1 MSASTLRLS
10 DSANTLILFLLF
22 WGFEFGL
29 QPFQADLNWF
39 CEAFSLR
46 HLPVK
51 ESPNFNNCRFWA
63 IQLQIFNATWSV
75 AQWKSNSEKMVNI
88 FNGNN
93 HKWCVWHSRLASLS
107 KARVKLLLCELS
119 LFWRCHFVGFF
130 RSSTVEPFVMLSMTT
145 FVKWFLR
152 GFLPWFF
159 FFFFNWTFNNASL
172 N

>member
-10 DSANTLILFLLF
+10 GWANTLILFLLF
-22 WGFEFGL
+22 WGFEFSL
-29 QPFQADLNWF
+29 QPFQTDLNWF

-51 ESPNFNNCRFWA
+51 ESPNFNNCPFWA
-63 IQLQIFNATWSV
+63 STITNIQCHMECGTVKEQFWENGKYI
-75 AQWKSNSEKMVNI
+75 
-88 FNGNN
+88 NGNN
-93 HKWCVWHSRLASLS
+93 HQWCVWHSRLASLS

-119 LFWRCHFVGFF
+119 LFWRWHFTGFF

-152 GFLPWFF
+152 GFLLCFF
-159 FFFFNWTFNNASL
+159 
-172 N
+172 